1 MPKNPKRM
9 GFTLIELLVVMAI
22 IATLLSI
29 VAPRYFS
36 SLDKAKEAVLRQD
49 LGIMRNAIDQFYS
62 DFGKYPIDLM
72 ELVDKRYLRN
82 IPVDPFTESNKTWIE
97 VPPKNPIETGV
108 YDVHSGYSGHDGLAE
123 FFTDKH
129 QFCFFFSLRFCLP
142 HLSCSCHHNASQG
155 NCK

>member
-1 MPKNPKRM
+1 MDMPINQKHQ

-29 VAPRYFS
+29 VAPRYFN

-62 DFGKYPIDLM
+62 DFGKYPLDLM

-82 IPVDPFTESNKTWIE
+82 LPVDPFTESNATWIE
-97 VPPKNPIETGV
+97 VPPKNPIEAGV
-108 YDVHSGYSGHDGLAE
+108 YDVHSGYTGRATDGSFYE
-123 FFTDKH
+123 EW
-129 QFCFFFSLRFCLP
+129 
-142 HLSCSCHHNASQG
+142 
-155 NCK
+155 

>member
-1 MPKNPKRM
+1 MNHPHQ

-62 DFGKYPIDLM
+62 DFGKYPIDLE
-72 ELVDKRYLRN
+72 ELVDKRYLRSV
-82 IPVDPFTESNKTWIE
+82 PVDPFTESKETWIA
-97 VPPKNPIETGV
+97 VPPKNLTEAGV
-108 YDVHSGYSGHDGLAE
+108 YDVHSGYTGQRAADGSFYE
-123 FFTDKH
+123 EW
-129 QFCFFFSLRFCLP
+129 
-142 HLSCSCHHNASQG
+142 
-155 NCK
+155 

>member
-1 MPKNPKRM
+1 MPINQRHR

-62 DFGKYPIDLM
+62 DFGKYPLDLM
-72 ELVDKRYLRN
+72 ELVDKQYLRN
-82 IPVDPFTESNKTWIE
+82 LPVDPFTESNATWIE
-97 VPPKNPIETGV
+97 VPPKNLMEAGV
-108 YDVHSGYSGHDGLAE
+108 YDVHSGYTGRATDGSFYE
-123 FFTDKH
+123 EW
-129 QFCFFFSLRFCLP
+129 
-142 HLSCSCHHNASQG
+142 
-155 NCK
+155 

>member
-1 MPKNPKRM
+1 MLRNHKHK

-62 DFGKYPIDLM
+62 DFGKYPIDLE
-72 ELVDKRYLRN
+72 ELVDKRYLRSV
-82 IPVDPFTESNKTWIE
+82 PVDPFTESKETWIA
-97 VPPKNPIETGV
+97 VPPKNLTEAGV
-108 YDVHSGYSGHDGLAE
+108 YDVHSGYSGKRAADGSFYE
-123 FFTDKH
+123 EW
-129 QFCFFFSLRFCLP
+129 
-142 HLSCSCHHNASQG
+142 
-155 NCK
+155 